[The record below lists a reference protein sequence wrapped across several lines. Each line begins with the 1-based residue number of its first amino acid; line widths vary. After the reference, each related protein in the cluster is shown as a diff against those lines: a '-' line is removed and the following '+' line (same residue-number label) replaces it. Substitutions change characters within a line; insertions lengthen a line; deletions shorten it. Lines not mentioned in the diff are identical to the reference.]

1 MFPVAIGR
9 FDARRFAVLSALA
22 LALTGVVGNS
32 APVGAEVVHCAV
44 GGDLANGGS
53 GVGCVFGGTAGAAI
67 AGEVHTADPTMTVA
81 ASFGAPYGYPAL
93 SVAGQV
99 DLTEP
104 SVEIAGT
111 AGGKFPHAAEAAVVA
126 YP

>member
-9 FDARRFAVLSALA
+9 FDARRFAVLSAAA
-22 LALTGVVGNS
+22 LALTGVAGIS
-32 APVGAEVVHCAV
+32 APVGAEIVHCA
-44 GGDLANGGS
+44 AGGS
-53 GVGCVFGGTAGAAI
+53 GVGCVVGGTAGAAI

-81 ASFGAPYGYPAL
+81 GSFGAPYGYPAL

-111 AGGKFPHAAEAAVVA
+111 AGGKFPHAAEAAVIA